1 MEDPQVR
8 RGEAADTEQEVGSMA
23 SADDAERRVDL
34 GATALA
40 AEQEKRLVRTLTRL
54 DTVFLIIAAVVA
66 LDVV

>member
-1 MEDPQVR
+1 
-8 RGEAADTEQEVGSMA
+8 MA

-54 DTVFLIIAAVVA
+54 DTIFLIIAAVVA
-66 LDVV
+66 LALAFG